1 MGDGPLQGE
10 HGRERVGVVGVA
22 LDLRCR
28 HEAEVIVAVRHLGC
42 PAGIDDVD
50 LGRHLVRRTEP
61 RGRHEVDDVVAVVV
75 DEDGRISD
83 SELFQGVPD
92 PIVGAGLGE
101 MIAHGLPGSILLI
114 DDAEEDL
121 RRAIHDRRV
130 DGSLD
135 DDDARSVTQ
144 GSGQLVK
151 SALPLG
157 TTQAICGVHQD
168 IGLDAVRKRV
178 VGELGLLC
186 HDRSEVL
193 EPAVHGAQ
201 HGPIQAPGPEQY
213 RQLGH
218 ARGPGMPPSRV

>member
-1 MGDGPLQGE
+1 MGDGSLQRE
-10 HGRERVGVVGVA
+10 HGREFVGVVGVV
-22 LDLRCR
+22 LDLRRR

-42 PAGIDDVD
+42 PTGIDDVD
-50 LGRHLVRRTEP
+50 LGRHLIRRTEP

-83 SELFQGVPD
+83 GELFQGVPNS
-92 PIVGAGLGE
+92 IVGAGLSE

-114 DDAEEDL
+114 DDAEEDV

-144 GSGQLVK
+144 GSGKLGE
-151 SALPLG
+151 SGLPIG
-157 TTQAICGVHQD
+157 VAQAVCGVHQD
-168 IGLDAVRKRV
+168 IGLDAVCERV
-178 VGELGLLC
+178 VGEPGLLR

-193 EPAVHGAQ
+193 DSTVLGAQ
-201 HGPIQAPGPEQY
+201 HGPIQAPAPEQN

-218 ARGPGMPPSRV
+218 AHGPGMPPSRV